1 MPLARWV
8 PGLDSLLH
16 YRRAWFRPDVQAGLS
31 VAAIQIPTAI
41 AYAQIAGFPPQVGLY
56 ACILPMLIYALIGS
70 SRQLMVGPDAATAAM
85 VAAAITPLAAGD
97 PQRLVDLSMIVAIMV
112 GLFSIVAGLARAGF
126 IASFL
131 SRPIL
136 VGYLNG
142 IGLSLL
148 VGQLGKLF
156 GYEAATSG
164 FVAGILALLGN
175 LLHIHWPTLI
185 LGSLSLLLM
194 VLLPRRFPQ
203 LPGALCGVLLAS
215 LAAALLGLDRYGV
228 ELLGEVPAGLPQLSW
243 PQTSLE
249 ELKSLL
255 RDATG
260 ITVVSFCSA
269 MLTARSFAARHGYSI
284 NANHEFVA
292 LGLANIGAGVSQGFA
307 ISGADS
313 RTAVNDMV
321 GGKTQLVGVVAA
333 LVIAATL
340 LLLNKPLGWV
350 PMPALGAVLLLAG
363 WGLIDVQALK
373 GFWKL
378 SRFEFSLCL
387 LTTVGVL
394 SVGVLPGIFVAVS
407 IAVLRLLYYTYRPSD
422 AVLGW
427 MHGIDGQVELAKY
440 PQATTLPGL
449 VIYRFDAPPVV
460 LQRRLLQAAGACRG
474 GRQRAA
480 ECGAA
485 QRRSHDQPRHQRPGH
500 PPRGATDPQG
510 PGRAP
515 IAGAGDR
522 ADAGPAATLEHARRD
537 QAAAGVQLGAFGGQC
552 LSLLAAPAGKTRR
565 PGRGYKR
572 KCLTMPCS
580 SRPSSASCSLDEAVD
595 CMAWA
600 D

>member
-156 GYEAATSG
+156 GYETATSG
-164 FVAGILALLGN
+164 FVAGILALLEN

-407 IAVLRLLYYTYRPSD
+407 IAVLRLPYYTYRPSD

-449 VIYRFDAPPVV
+449 VIYRFDAPLLFFNADYFKQRVLAVV
-460 LQRRLLQAAGACRG
+460 DGSERPNAVLLNAEAMTNLDISGLATLHEVQQILKAQGVHLSLARVTGQTLDLLQRSSMLGEIKPPLVFSSVRSGVSAYRYWLRQQERLAA
-474 GRQRAA
+474 
-480 ECGAA
+480 
-485 QRRSHDQPRHQRPGH
+485 
-500 PPRGATDPQG
+500 
-510 PGRAP
+510 
-515 IAGAGDR
+515 
-522 ADAGPAATLEHARRD
+522 
-537 QAAAGVQLGAFGGQC
+537 QAAATSGNA
-552 LSLLAAPAGKTRR
+552 
-565 PGRGYKR
+565 
-572 KCLTMPCS
+572 
-580 SRPSSASCSLDEAVD
+580 
-595 CMAWA
+595 
-600 D
+600 

>member
-164 FVAGILALLGN
+164 FVAGILALLEN

-194 VLLPRRFPQ
+194 VLLPRRVPQ

-215 LAAALLGLDRYGV
+215 LAAALLGLDRSGG

-269 MLTARSFAARHGYSI
+269 MLTARSFGARHGYSI

-449 VIYRFDAPPVV
+449 VIYRFDAPLLFFNADYFKQRVLAVV
-460 LQRRLLQAAGACRG
+460 DGSERPNAVLLNAEAMTNLDISGLATLHEVQQILKAQGVHLSLARVTGQTLDLLQRASMLGEIKPPLVFSSVRSGVSAYRYWLRQQERLAA
-474 GRQRAA
+474 
-480 ECGAA
+480 
-485 QRRSHDQPRHQRPGH
+485 
-500 PPRGATDPQG
+500 
-510 PGRAP
+510 
-515 IAGAGDR
+515 
-522 ADAGPAATLEHARRD
+522 
-537 QAAAGVQLGAFGGQC
+537 QAAATSGNA
-552 LSLLAAPAGKTRR
+552 
-565 PGRGYKR
+565 
-572 KCLTMPCS
+572 
-580 SRPSSASCSLDEAVD
+580 
-595 CMAWA
+595 
-600 D
+600 

>member
-16 YRRAWFRPDVQAGLS
+16 YRRAWFRSDVQAGLS

-164 FVAGILALLGN
+164 FVAGILALLEN

-284 NANHEFVA
+284 NANHELVA

-321 GGKTQLVGVVAA
+321 GGRTQLVGVVAA

-449 VIYRFDAPPVV
+449 VIYRFDAPLLFFNADYFKQRVLAVV
-460 LQRRLLQAAGACRG
+460 DGSERPNAVLLNAEAMTNLDISGLATLHEVQQILKAQGVHLSLARVTGQTLDLLQRSSMLGEIKPPLVFSSVRSGVSAYRYWLRQQERLAA
-474 GRQRAA
+474 
-480 ECGAA
+480 
-485 QRRSHDQPRHQRPGH
+485 
-500 PPRGATDPQG
+500 
-510 PGRAP
+510 
-515 IAGAGDR
+515 
-522 ADAGPAATLEHARRD
+522 
-537 QAAAGVQLGAFGGQC
+537 QAAATSGNA
-552 LSLLAAPAGKTRR
+552 
-565 PGRGYKR
+565 
-572 KCLTMPCS
+572 
-580 SRPSSASCSLDEAVD
+580 
-595 CMAWA
+595 
-600 D
+600 

>member
-164 FVAGILALLGN
+164 FVAGILALLEN

-292 LGLANIGAGVSQGFA
+292 LGLANIGAGVSQAFA

-449 VIYRFDAPPVV
+449 VIYRFDAPLLFFNADYFKQRVLAVV
-460 LQRRLLQAAGACRG
+460 DGSERPNAVLLNAEAMTNLDISGLATLHEVQQILKAQGVHLSLARVTGQTLDLLQRSSMLGEIKPPLVFSSVRSGVSAYRYWLRQQERLAA
-474 GRQRAA
+474 
-480 ECGAA
+480 
-485 QRRSHDQPRHQRPGH
+485 
-500 PPRGATDPQG
+500 
-510 PGRAP
+510 
-515 IAGAGDR
+515 
-522 ADAGPAATLEHARRD
+522 
-537 QAAAGVQLGAFGGQC
+537 QAAATSGNA
-552 LSLLAAPAGKTRR
+552 
-565 PGRGYKR
+565 
-572 KCLTMPCS
+572 
-580 SRPSSASCSLDEAVD
+580 
-595 CMAWA
+595 
-600 D
+600 

>member
-164 FVAGILALLGN
+164 FVAGILALLEN

-284 NANHEFVA
+284 NPNHEFVA

-394 SVGVLPGIFVAVS
+394 SAGVLPGIFVAVS

-449 VIYRFDAPPVV
+449 VIYRFDAPLLFFNADYFKQRVLAVV
-460 LQRRLLQAAGACRG
+460 DGSERPNAVLLNAEAMTNLDISGLATLHEVQQILKAQGVHLSLARVTGQTLDLLQRSSMLGEIKPPLVFSSVRSGVSAYRYWLRQQERLAA
-474 GRQRAA
+474 
-480 ECGAA
+480 
-485 QRRSHDQPRHQRPGH
+485 
-500 PPRGATDPQG
+500 
-510 PGRAP
+510 
-515 IAGAGDR
+515 
-522 ADAGPAATLEHARRD
+522 
-537 QAAAGVQLGAFGGQC
+537 QAAATSGNA
-552 LSLLAAPAGKTRR
+552 
-565 PGRGYKR
+565 
-572 KCLTMPCS
+572 
-580 SRPSSASCSLDEAVD
+580 
-595 CMAWA
+595 
-600 D
+600 

>member
-164 FVAGILALLGN
+164 FVAGILTLLEN

-449 VIYRFDAPPVV
+449 VIYRFDAPLLFFNADYFKQRVLAVV
-460 LQRRLLQAAGACRG
+460 DGSERPNAVLLNAEAMTNLDISGLATLHEVQQILKAQGVHLSLARVTGQTLDLLQRSSMLGEIKPPLVFSSVRSGVSAYRYWLRQQERLAA
-474 GRQRAA
+474 
-480 ECGAA
+480 
-485 QRRSHDQPRHQRPGH
+485 
-500 PPRGATDPQG
+500 
-510 PGRAP
+510 
-515 IAGAGDR
+515 
-522 ADAGPAATLEHARRD
+522 
-537 QAAAGVQLGAFGGQC
+537 QAAATSGNA
-552 LSLLAAPAGKTRR
+552 
-565 PGRGYKR
+565 
-572 KCLTMPCS
+572 
-580 SRPSSASCSLDEAVD
+580 
-595 CMAWA
+595 
-600 D
+600 

>member
-156 GYEAATSG
+156 GYETATSG
-164 FVAGILALLGN
+164 FVAGILALLEN

-321 GGKTQLVGVVAA
+321 GGKTQLVGVIAA

-449 VIYRFDAPPVV
+449 VIYRFDAPLLFFNADYFKQRVLAVV
-460 LQRRLLQAAGACRG
+460 DGSERPNAVLLNAEAMTNLDISGLATLHEVQQILKAQGVHLSLARVTGQTLDLLQRSSMLGEIKPPLVFSSVRSGVSAYRYWLRQQERLAA
-474 GRQRAA
+474 
-480 ECGAA
+480 
-485 QRRSHDQPRHQRPGH
+485 
-500 PPRGATDPQG
+500 
-510 PGRAP
+510 
-515 IAGAGDR
+515 
-522 ADAGPAATLEHARRD
+522 
-537 QAAAGVQLGAFGGQC
+537 QAAATSGNA
-552 LSLLAAPAGKTRR
+552 
-565 PGRGYKR
+565 
-572 KCLTMPCS
+572 
-580 SRPSSASCSLDEAVD
+580 
-595 CMAWA
+595 
-600 D
+600 

>member
-164 FVAGILALLGN
+164 FVAGILALLEN

-449 VIYRFDAPPVV
+449 VIYRFDAPLLFFNADYFKQRVLAVV
-460 LQRRLLQAAGACRG
+460 DGSERPNAVLLNAEAMTNLDISGLATLHEVQQLLKAQGVHLSLARVTGQTLDLLQRSSMLGEIKPPLVFSSVRSGVSAYRYWLRQQERLAA
-474 GRQRAA
+474 
-480 ECGAA
+480 
-485 QRRSHDQPRHQRPGH
+485 
-500 PPRGATDPQG
+500 
-510 PGRAP
+510 
-515 IAGAGDR
+515 
-522 ADAGPAATLEHARRD
+522 
-537 QAAAGVQLGAFGGQC
+537 QAAATSGNA
-552 LSLLAAPAGKTRR
+552 
-565 PGRGYKR
+565 
-572 KCLTMPCS
+572 
-580 SRPSSASCSLDEAVD
+580 
-595 CMAWA
+595 
-600 D
+600 

>member
-16 YRRAWFRPDVQAGLS
+16 YRRAGFRPDVQAGLS

-41 AYAQIAGFPPQVGLY
+41 AYAQLAGFPPQVGLY

-164 FVAGILALLGN
+164 FVAGILALLEN

-203 LPGALCGVLLAS
+203 LPGARCGVLLAS
-215 LAAALLGLDRYGV
+215 RAAALLGLDRYGV

-269 MLTARSFAARHGYSI
+269 MLPARSFAARPGYSI
-284 NANHEFVA
+284 NPNHEFVA

-333 LVIAATL
+333 LVIAATR

-387 LTTVGVL
+387 LTPVGVL

-427 MHGIDGQVELAKY
+427 MHGIDGQGELAKY

-449 VIYRFDAPPVV
+449 VIYRFDAPLLFFNADYFKQRVLAVV
-460 LQRRLLQAAGACRG
+460 DGSERPNAVLLNAEAMTNLDISGLATLHEVQQILKAQGVHLSLARVTGQTLDLLQRSSMLGEIKPPLVFSSVRSGVSAYRYWLRQQERLAA
-474 GRQRAA
+474 
-480 ECGAA
+480 
-485 QRRSHDQPRHQRPGH
+485 
-500 PPRGATDPQG
+500 
-510 PGRAP
+510 
-515 IAGAGDR
+515 
-522 ADAGPAATLEHARRD
+522 
-537 QAAAGVQLGAFGGQC
+537 QAAATSGNA
-552 LSLLAAPAGKTRR
+552 
-565 PGRGYKR
+565 
-572 KCLTMPCS
+572 
-580 SRPSSASCSLDEAVD
+580 
-595 CMAWA
+595 
-600 D
+600 

>member
-156 GYEAATSG
+156 GYDAATSG
-164 FVAGILALLGN
+164 FVAGILALLEN

-449 VIYRFDAPPVV
+449 VIYRFDAPLLFFNADYFKQRVLAVV
-460 LQRRLLQAAGACRG
+460 DGSERPNAVLLNAEAMTNLDISGLATLHEVQQILKAQGVHLSLARVTGQTLDLLQRSSMLGEIKPPLVFSSVRSGVSAYRYWLRQQERLAA
-474 GRQRAA
+474 
-480 ECGAA
+480 
-485 QRRSHDQPRHQRPGH
+485 
-500 PPRGATDPQG
+500 
-510 PGRAP
+510 
-515 IAGAGDR
+515 
-522 ADAGPAATLEHARRD
+522 
-537 QAAAGVQLGAFGGQC
+537 QAAATSGNA
-552 LSLLAAPAGKTRR
+552 
-565 PGRGYKR
+565 
-572 KCLTMPCS
+572 
-580 SRPSSASCSLDEAVD
+580 
-595 CMAWA
+595 
-600 D
+600 

>member
-164 FVAGILALLGN
+164 FVAGILALLEN

-284 NANHEFVA
+284 NPNHEFVA

-394 SVGVLPGIFVAVS
+394 SVGVPPGIFVAVS

-449 VIYRFDAPPVV
+449 VIYRFDAPLLFFNADYFKQRVLAVV
-460 LQRRLLQAAGACRG
+460 DGSERPNAVLLNAEAMTNLDISGLATLHEVQQILKAQGVHLSLARVTGQTLDLLQRSSMLGEIKPPLVFSSVRSGVSAYRYWLRQQERLAA
-474 GRQRAA
+474 
-480 ECGAA
+480 
-485 QRRSHDQPRHQRPGH
+485 
-500 PPRGATDPQG
+500 
-510 PGRAP
+510 
-515 IAGAGDR
+515 
-522 ADAGPAATLEHARRD
+522 
-537 QAAAGVQLGAFGGQC
+537 QAAATSGNA
-552 LSLLAAPAGKTRR
+552 
-565 PGRGYKR
+565 
-572 KCLTMPCS
+572 
-580 SRPSSASCSLDEAVD
+580 
-595 CMAWA
+595 
-600 D
+600 

>member
-164 FVAGILALLGN
+164 FVAGILALLEN

-243 PQTSLE
+243 PQTSLK

-449 VIYRFDAPPVV
+449 VIYRFDAPLLFFNADYFKQRVLAVV
-460 LQRRLLQAAGACRG
+460 DGSERPNAVLLNAEAMTNLDISGLATLHEVQQILKAQGVHLSLARVTGQTLDLLQRSSMLGEIKPPLVFSSVRSGVSAYRYWLRQQERLAA
-474 GRQRAA
+474 
-480 ECGAA
+480 
-485 QRRSHDQPRHQRPGH
+485 
-500 PPRGATDPQG
+500 
-510 PGRAP
+510 
-515 IAGAGDR
+515 
-522 ADAGPAATLEHARRD
+522 
-537 QAAAGVQLGAFGGQC
+537 QAAATSGNA
-552 LSLLAAPAGKTRR
+552 
-565 PGRGYKR
+565 
-572 KCLTMPCS
+572 
-580 SRPSSASCSLDEAVD
+580 
-595 CMAWA
+595 
-600 D
+600 

>member
-164 FVAGILALLGN
+164 FVAGILALLEN

-243 PQTSLE
+243 LQTSLE

-449 VIYRFDAPPVV
+449 VIYRFDAPLLFFNADYFKQRVLAVV
-460 LQRRLLQAAGACRG
+460 DGSERPNAVLLNAEAMTNLDISGLATLHEVQQILKAQGVHLSLARVTGQTLDLLQRSSMLGEIKPPLVFSSVRSGVSAYRYWLRQQERLAA
-474 GRQRAA
+474 
-480 ECGAA
+480 
-485 QRRSHDQPRHQRPGH
+485 
-500 PPRGATDPQG
+500 
-510 PGRAP
+510 
-515 IAGAGDR
+515 
-522 ADAGPAATLEHARRD
+522 
-537 QAAAGVQLGAFGGQC
+537 QAAATSGNA
-552 LSLLAAPAGKTRR
+552 
-565 PGRGYKR
+565 
-572 KCLTMPCS
+572 
-580 SRPSSASCSLDEAVD
+580 
-595 CMAWA
+595 
-600 D
+600 

>member
-164 FVAGILALLGN
+164 FVAGILALLEN

-449 VIYRFDAPPVV
+449 VIYRFDAPLLFFNADYFKQRVLAVV
-460 LQRRLLQAAGACRG
+460 DGSERPNAVLLNAEAMTNLDISGLATLHEVQQILKAQGVHLSLARVTGQTLDLLQRSSMLGEIKPPLVFSSVRSGVSAYRYWLRQQERHAA
-474 GRQRAA
+474 
-480 ECGAA
+480 
-485 QRRSHDQPRHQRPGH
+485 
-500 PPRGATDPQG
+500 
-510 PGRAP
+510 
-515 IAGAGDR
+515 
-522 ADAGPAATLEHARRD
+522 
-537 QAAAGVQLGAFGGQC
+537 QAAATSGNA
-552 LSLLAAPAGKTRR
+552 
-565 PGRGYKR
+565 
-572 KCLTMPCS
+572 
-580 SRPSSASCSLDEAVD
+580 
-595 CMAWA
+595 
-600 D
+600 

>member
-164 FVAGILALLGN
+164 FVAGILALLEN

-203 LPGALCGVLLAS
+203 LPGALFGVLLAS

-449 VIYRFDAPPVV
+449 VIYRFDAPLLFFNADYFKQRVLAVV
-460 LQRRLLQAAGACRG
+460 DGSERPNAVLLNAEAMTNLDISGLATLHEVQQILKAQGVHLSLARVTGQTLDLLQRSSMLGEIKPPLVFSSVRSGVSAYRYWLRQQERLAA
-474 GRQRAA
+474 
-480 ECGAA
+480 
-485 QRRSHDQPRHQRPGH
+485 
-500 PPRGATDPQG
+500 
-510 PGRAP
+510 
-515 IAGAGDR
+515 
-522 ADAGPAATLEHARRD
+522 
-537 QAAAGVQLGAFGGQC
+537 QAAATSGNA
-552 LSLLAAPAGKTRR
+552 
-565 PGRGYKR
+565 
-572 KCLTMPCS
+572 
-580 SRPSSASCSLDEAVD
+580 
-595 CMAWA
+595 
-600 D
+600 

>member
-164 FVAGILALLGN
+164 FVAGILALLEN

-363 WGLIDVQALK
+363 RGLIDVQALK

-449 VIYRFDAPPVV
+449 VIYRFDAPLLFFNADYFKQRVLAVV
-460 LQRRLLQAAGACRG
+460 DGSERPNAVLLNAEAMTNLDISGLATLHEVQQILKAQGVHLSLARVTGQTLDLLQRSSMLGEIKPPLVFSSVRSGVSAYRYWLRQQERLAA
-474 GRQRAA
+474 
-480 ECGAA
+480 
-485 QRRSHDQPRHQRPGH
+485 
-500 PPRGATDPQG
+500 
-510 PGRAP
+510 
-515 IAGAGDR
+515 
-522 ADAGPAATLEHARRD
+522 
-537 QAAAGVQLGAFGGQC
+537 QAAATSGNA
-552 LSLLAAPAGKTRR
+552 
-565 PGRGYKR
+565 
-572 KCLTMPCS
+572 
-580 SRPSSASCSLDEAVD
+580 
-595 CMAWA
+595 
-600 D
+600 

>member
-164 FVAGILALLGN
+164 FVAGILALLEN

-427 MHGIDGQVELAKY
+427 MRGIDGQVELAKY

-449 VIYRFDAPPVV
+449 VIYRFDAPLLFFNADYFKQRVLAVV
-460 LQRRLLQAAGACRG
+460 DGSERPNAVLLNAEAMTNLDISGLATLHEVQQILKAQGVHLSLARVTGQTLDLLQRSSMLGEIKPPLVFSSVRSGVSAYRYWLRQQERLAA
-474 GRQRAA
+474 
-480 ECGAA
+480 
-485 QRRSHDQPRHQRPGH
+485 
-500 PPRGATDPQG
+500 
-510 PGRAP
+510 
-515 IAGAGDR
+515 
-522 ADAGPAATLEHARRD
+522 
-537 QAAAGVQLGAFGGQC
+537 QAAATSGNA
-552 LSLLAAPAGKTRR
+552 
-565 PGRGYKR
+565 
-572 KCLTMPCS
+572 
-580 SRPSSASCSLDEAVD
+580 
-595 CMAWA
+595 
-600 D
+600 